1 VLAEKVFK
9 LDYSINPT
17 LWFVGLLAGCVIV
30 GVTGIFATRRAVNE
44 PPIVV
49 LRDA

>member
-9 LDYSINPT
+9 LDYNVDPT
-17 LWFVGLLAGCVIV
+17 LWFVGLLTGCIIV
-30 GVTGIFATRRAVNE
+30 GVTGVFATRKAVNE